1 MLKLKISKIRSTIL
15 VIRFRSHGV
24 IISILC
30 IDFGDTDF
38 RSSQVAG
45 NDKLLLLKE
54 TEEAI
59 GQCL

>member
-1 MLKLKISKIRSTIL
+1 M
-15 VIRFRSHGV
+15 IRFRSHGV